1 MDSSS
6 GNGRPHKMNRQDAKD
21 AKEIE
26 NLEKF
31 VIGAY
36 IGYELQESTGLAG
49 ARPERC
55 PQKLGPESYTMMRL
69 VRVRVRRVAISR
81 KPGRNRNRNR
91 DRDRFLF

>member
-1 MDSSS
+1 
-6 GNGRPHKMNRQDAKD
+6 MNRQDAKG

-36 IGYELQESTGLAG
+36 IGYELQESTGLAE

-91 DRDRFLF
+91 DRDRDRFLF